1 MDIIQQMGLDPDDV
15 NWQDFASC
23 RDVVKVTYDEEGHRH
38 VFDPMFEAYELDE
51 YPYPIRTAVDQMC
64 ANCDVQEICLQTG
77 IDGKESGVR
86 GGIYLVEGVA
96 DPARNAHKEI
106 A

>member
-1 MDIIQQMGLDPDDV
+1 MSVIEEMGLDPKDV
-15 NWQDFASC
+15 SWQDFASC
-23 RDVVKVTYDEEGHRH
+23 KGIVQVNEVDGVRR

-64 ANCDVQEICLQTG
+64 ENCDVREICLETG
-77 IDGKESGVR
+77 IEGKESGVR
-86 GGIYLVEGVA
+86 GGVYLVEGVP
-96 DPARNAHKEI
+96 DPARNAHREE